1 MDALATT
8 HDRVGDDVLFL
19 SVTSEPV
26 GDTISEAELAEWWDE
41 NDGDWTIGLDPT
53 SELTSRY
60 WGSPYPSAVAID
72 ASGPS
77 GGTIPASKP
86 PTNSSRES
94 NAPLEGGAE

>member
-41 NDGDWTIGLDPT
+41 TTATGRSASTRPRAHQPILGIA
-53 SELTSRY
+53 
-60 WGSPYPSAVAID
+60 YPSAVAID
-72 ASGPS
+72 ASGTVRWHDS
-77 GGTIPASKP
+77 GIKTADELVAGIERA
-86 PTNSSRES
+86 
-94 NAPLEGGAE
+94 LEGGAE